1 MARAFWKGSLSF
13 GLVEIPV
20 SLRPATE
27 IDELHFTLLDRK
39 DFSPVGY
46 RRYNKSTG
54 REVEWDQIVRGYEYE
69 PDEYVVLTDEEIRG
83 ANVKTSGTIE
93 IMEFV
98 DAPQIDPAL
107 FEAPYF
113 VEPVKKASKSYALL
127 RKALEDTGKVGIARV
142 VLRTRQRLA
151 ALVPRGPVL
160 SLILLRYS
168 HELRTPQELD
178 LPNVDGKKGT
188 VSEREVKLAERL
200 IGEMTSKRWDPSRY
214 KDEYRDEVLGL
225 VRKKVK
231 SGQTHTILE
240 PEEGASPRRSRSE
253 VMDLMPLLKKSLEAH
268 GGRGEEEGEDEKGAG
283 GGARR
288 ATRRASSTK
297 PARAPAKRA
306 RSTPAKAGARKRGS
320 RRSA

>member
-83 ANVKTSGTIE
+83 ANAKTSGTIE

-168 HELRTPQELD
+168 HELRRPQDLD
-178 LPNVDGKKGT
+178 LPEVDGKKGA

-214 KDEYRDEVLGL
+214 KDEYRDEVLEL

-231 SGQTHTILE
+231 SGQT
-240 PEEGASPRRSRSE
+240 
-253 VMDLMPLLKKSLEAH
+253 
-268 GGRGEEEGEDEKGAG
+268 
-283 GGARR
+283 
-288 ATRRASSTK
+288 
-297 PARAPAKRA
+297 
-306 RSTPAKAGARKRGS
+306 
-320 RRSA
+320 

>member
-20 SLRPATE
+20 SLRPAIE
-27 IDELHFTLLDRK
+27 ADELHFTLLDRK

-54 REVEWDQIVRGYEYE
+54 KEVEWDQIVRGYEYE
-69 PDEYVVLTDEEIRG
+69 PDEFVVLTDEEIRQ

-98 DAPQIDPAL
+98 DAAQIDPAL

-113 VEPVKKASKSYALL
+113 VEPLRKASKSYALL
-127 RKALEDTGKVGIARV
+127 LKALEDTGKVGIARL

-151 ALVPRGPVL
+151 ALVPRGPAL
-160 SLILLRYS
+160 GLILLRYS
-168 HELRTPQELD
+168 HELRQPGDLD
-178 LPNVDGKKGT
+178 LPSTNGKKGS

-200 IGEMTSKRWDPSRY
+200 IDEMTSKRWDPSRY
-214 KDEYRDEVLGL
+214 KDEYHDEILDL
-225 VRKKVK
+225 VRRKVK
-231 SGQTHTILE
+231 SGQVHTIVE
-240 PEEGASPRRSRSE
+240 PEAGSERRRARSE
-253 VMDLMPLLKKSLEAH
+253 VMDLMPLLQKSLERH
-268 GGRGEEEGEDEKGAG
+268 GAAGEEEEDRG
-283 GGARR
+283 GTKRTARR
-288 ATRRASSTK
+288 ASAPKS
-297 PARAPAKRA
+297 ARVPAKRA
-306 RSTPAKAGARKRGS
+306 RSTPAKARTRKGGG

>member
-20 SLRPATE
+20 SLRPAME
-27 IDELHFTLLDRK
+27 PDELHFTLLDRK

-83 ANVKTSGTIE
+83 ANVKASGTIE

-98 DAPQIDPAL
+98 EAAQIDPAL

-127 RKALEDTGKVGIARV
+127 LQALQETGKVGIARV

-160 SLILLRYS
+160 ALILLRYA
-168 HELRTPQELD
+168 HELRKPGDLD
-178 LPNVDGKKGT
+178 LPATDGKKGS

-200 IGEMTSKRWDPSRY
+200 IDEMTSKRWDPSRY
-214 KDEYRDEVLGL
+214 KDEYRDEVLDL
-225 VRKKVK
+225 VRQKVK
-231 SGQTHTILE
+231 SGKTHTILE
-240 PEEGASPRRSRSE
+240 PEKGTETRRARSD
-253 VMDLMPLLKKSLEAH
+253 VVDLMPLLKKSLEAH
-268 GGRGEEEGEDEKGAG
+268 GARGEEDAQDD
-283 GGARR
+283 R
-288 ATRRASSTK
+288 AKRAPRRASAK
-297 PARAPAKRA
+297 PARAGAKRA
-306 RSTPAKAGARKRGS
+306 RSTPPKSRGRKGGG

>member
-27 IDELHFTLLDRK
+27 ADELHFTLLDRK

-54 REVEWDQIVRGYEYE
+54 KEVEWDQIVRGYEYE
-69 PDEYVVLTDEEIRG
+69 PDEYVVLTDEEIRQ

-98 DAPQIDPAL
+98 EAAQIDPAL

-113 VEPVKKASKSYALL
+113 VEPLRKASKSYALL
-127 RKALEDTGKVGIARV
+127 RKALEDTNKVGIARL

-151 ALVPRGPVL
+151 ALVPRGPAL
-160 SLILLRYS
+160 ALILLRYS
-168 HELRTPQELD
+168 HELRQPGELD
-178 LPNVDGKKGT
+178 LPSTDGKKGS

-200 IGEMTSKRWDPSRY
+200 IAEMTSKRWDPSRY
-214 KDEYRDEVLGL
+214 KDEYHDEILDL
-225 VRKKVK
+225 VRRKVK
-231 SGQTHTILE
+231 SGQVHTIVE
-240 PEEGASPRRSRSE
+240 PEAGSERRRARSE
-253 VMDLMPLLKKSLEAH
+253 VMDLMPLLKKSLEKH
-268 GGRGEEEGEDEKGAG
+268 GAGEEEDRGGANRT
-283 GGARR
+283 ARR
-288 ATRRASSTK
+288 APAPKS
-297 PARAPAKRA
+297 ARAPAKRA
-306 RSTPAKAGARKRGS
+306 RSTTARTRKGS
-320 RRSA
+320 GRRSA